1 MIRATTPTHRF
12 NTPFKEADIKSL
24 IISYAQLHN
33 EVLTKKK
40 KDCSFEGTTAIV
52 KLTQEDT
59 KKFIVDTPVKIQMR
73 ILTVDGD
80 AVASNIYEISVGEV
94 INDEVL

>member
-24 IISYAQLHN
+24 IISYGQLN
-33 EVLTKKK
+33 KEVLKKTKT
-40 KDCSFEGTTAIV
+40 DCSFEDTTAIV
-52 KLTQEDT
+52 KLSQEDT
-59 KKFIVDTPVKIQMR
+59 KKFTVDTPVKIQMR

-80 AVASNIYEISVGEV
+80 AVASNIYEISIDEV